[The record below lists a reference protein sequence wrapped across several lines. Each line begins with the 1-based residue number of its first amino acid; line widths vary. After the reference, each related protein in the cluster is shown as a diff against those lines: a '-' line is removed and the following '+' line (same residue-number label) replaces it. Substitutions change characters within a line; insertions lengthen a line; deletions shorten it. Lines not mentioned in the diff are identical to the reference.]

1 MTGGDAPITE
11 ISSDA
16 FDRIIA
22 VNLRGI
28 VLTCKHALPLMR
40 AQGSGVIITISSIAA
55 IEGNFPWVTYKASKA
70 ALVTLTQQLAI
81 QKSGVRY
88 SCERHT
94 SWINGYT
101 NGCRQPSP
109 SLGSIT

>member
-1 MTGGDAPITE
+1 
-11 ISSDA
+11 
-16 FDRIIA
+16 
-22 VNLRGI
+22 
-28 VLTCKHALPLMR
+28 MR

-55 IEGNFPWVTYKASKA
+55 IENYPRVTYKASKA
-70 ALVTLTQQLAI
+70 GPGNPYATI
-81 QKSGVRY
+81 GYPKCGVRY

-101 NGCRQPSP
+101 NGGRQPSP